1 MRIKLAYGHNGLWV
15 DIPGGVP
22 TTVIEPIYVPGLA
35 DEEASLLSAMRSPLA
50 GLPLRDIVRASD
62 TVAVVFSDITRPM
75 PNDRVLP
82 PLLNELLWIGVPDSR
97 VILINALGTHRAQTR
112 EELMTMLGPG
122 IMNRYSIVQHDAWG
136 HDLVEVTRNRSGNS
150 VRINRY
156 YMEADKKLLT
166 GFVEPHF
173 FAGFSG
179 GPKAVFPGI
188 ANIDAIMD
196 NHGAQMLSYPDAT
209 WVKTVGNP
217 LWEEI
222 RDIALATDPAFIL
235 NVTLNKDHAIT
246 GVFAGEMMRA
256 HQAATTFVREN
267 AMQPVQELYDIVLT
281 SNSGYPLDLNLY
293 QAVKGMSAASQIVKP
308 GGDIIIVAECWDG
321 LPSHGEYAHMLK
333 QADSAEDLLDKIMAP
348 GFRSHDQWQA
358 QIQAQIQRKARV
370 HVHTDGLEED
380 ELRQALVLPST
391 SVEKTLDELLR
402 ETPDARIA
410 VLPEGPQTVPYVT
423 EM

>member
-1 MRIKLAYGHNGLWV
+1 MRIKLAYGHDGLWV
-15 DIPGGVP
+15 DIPEGVS
-22 TTVIEPIYVPGLA
+22 TTVIEPKFVPGLA
-35 DEEASLLSAMRSPLA
+35 DEETAILSALRSPTA
-50 GLPLRDIVRASD
+50 GLPLRDIVSPSD

-82 PLLNELLWIGVPDSR
+82 PLLDALSWIGVPDNH
-97 VILINALGTHRAQTR
+97 VTLINALGTHRAQTR
-112 EELMTMLGPG
+112 DELTTMLGPG
-122 IMNRYSIVQHDAWG
+122 IVNRYSIVQHDAWG
-136 HDLVEVTRNRSGNS
+136 QDLVEVTRNSLDNP
-150 VRINRY
+150 VKINRH

-179 GPKAVFPGI
+179 GPKAIFPGI

-196 NHGAQMLSYPDAT
+196 NHGAQMLSHPNAT

-222 RDIALATDPAFIL
+222 RDIALATQPAFIL

-246 GVFAGEMMRA
+246 GVFTGEVIRA

-267 AMQPVQELYDIVLT
+267 AMQPVQVTYDIVLT

-321 LPSHGEYAHMLK
+321 LPSHGEYAHLLK
-333 QADSAEDLLDKIMAP
+333 QADSIEDLLEKIMAP

-370 HVHTDGLEED
+370 HVHSDGLRND
-380 ELRQALVLPST
+380 ELRQALVLPSP
-391 SVEKTLDELLR
+391 SVEKTLDALLH
-402 ETPDARIA
+402 ENPDAQIA
-410 VLPEGPQTVPYVT
+410 VLPEGPQTVPYLA
-423 EM
+423 ES